1 MANAAISHTR
11 VIQHMPVEQGAEKQ
25 ASSTGSMQVQR
36 TVNDSFQRA
45 LRMMEEAGYGI
56 GENASVVVDP
66 TLSFMGYTFPGQG
79 GFNIVVSGAAV
90 DSGML
95 EGLLVHEMS
104 HIYRMKSKHPSHD
117 AEIINAAIAR
127 FMNR

>member
-1 MANAAISHTR
+1 
-11 VIQHMPVEQGAEKQ
+11 MPVEQRAEKQ

-56 GENASVVVDP
+56 GENVSVVVDP
-66 TLSFMGYTFPGQG
+66 NLSFMGYTFPGEG

-90 DSGML
+90 ESFFH
-95 EGLLVHEMS
+95 GLYVSRRGRVQHCGFGGGS
-104 HIYRMKSKHPSHD
+104 
-117 AEIINAAIAR
+117 
-127 FMNR
+127 